1 MSTVKTEIITDFSL
15 PVIQK
20 AQACHVSLIHEM
32 MEEALVH
39 LPDPSWYVADDET
52 FIRRHIETAGFTLL
66 AFCDRKPAGFL
77 IVRIP
82 GKEEDNLGSYLCSEW
97 EKNHLDPMQE
107 LLMTAHMESV
117 VVRPAFRG
125 HGIQKALL
133 REAIRLLQEQDFH
146 HLMATVHPDN
156 LASLSS
162 FQACGFQILSTV
174 KKYGGLRRHILY
186 QSLALL

>member
-1 MSTVKTEIITDFSL
+1 MSTIKTEIRTDFSA

-20 AQACHVSLIHEM
+20 AQARHVSLIHEM

-52 FIRRHIETAGFTLL
+52 FICRHIETSGFTLL
-66 AFCDRKPAGFL
+66 AFCDHKPAGFL

-82 GKEEDNLGSYLCSEW
+82 GKEEDNLGSYLCSKW
-97 EKNHLDPMQE
+97 EKNDLNSMQE
-107 LLMTAHMESV
+107 LLLTAHMESV

-133 REAIRLLQEQDFH
+133 LEAIGLLQEQGFH

-186 QSLALL
+186 RSL